1 MVGDHQLCAQCDCV
15 NLRLTDKYVGIDIFS
30 VKGGIPS
37 VPFQTSC
44 VEKERG
50 PSLEVDQWILI
61 AFKKA

>member
-1 MVGDHQLCAQCDCV
+1 VITSFVL
-15 NLRLTDKYVGIDIFS
+15 NPTDKYVGIDIFS

-37 VPFQTSC
+37 VPFQTSS

-50 PSLEVDQWILI
+50 PSLEVDQWMLI